1 MAGDP
6 EASAAGT
13 GKKVAAG
20 TGKKVTEG
28 SKKLVWNLLRYEEKE
43 TQFHSEEALR

>member
-1 MAGDP
+1 MGGNP
-6 EASAAGT
+6 EAFAAGT

-28 SKKLVWNLLRYEEKE
+28 RKKLVWNLLRYEEKE